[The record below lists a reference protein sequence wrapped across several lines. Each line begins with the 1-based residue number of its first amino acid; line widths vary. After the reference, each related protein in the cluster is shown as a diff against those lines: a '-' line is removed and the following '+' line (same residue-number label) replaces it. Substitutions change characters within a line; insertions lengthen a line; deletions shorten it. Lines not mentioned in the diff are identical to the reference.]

1 TRTNNA
7 NRRADSVG
15 PAPVPTTRNPAV
27 PGLRNTGT
35 QNPHLT
41 VEATLFGIVGE
52 AGDFIDV
59 DHLIIFSVQH

>member
-1 TRTNNA
+1 CARPPPQSNRTNKA
-7 NRRADSVG
+7 NSGADSVG

-41 VEATLFGIVGE
+41 CVDGVGSDE
-52 AGDFIDV
+52 RSGLLEV
-59 DHLIIFSVQH
+59 G